1 MIFDRKMLGSA
12 LALVLLAGCTPND
25 TGLGDAVR
33 ANYAAQIVEP
43 EPQYAE
49 AMTASGDQTAGAQER
64 YRKGNVKQPVAEK
77 TTSGVTGGG
86 GSSGSG
92 SSGGN

>member
-1 MIFDRKMLGSA
+1 MTIDRKMLGSA
-12 LALVLLAGCTPND
+12 LALALLAGCTPND
-25 TGLGDAVR
+25 TGIGDAAR

-49 AMTASGDQTAGAQER
+49 AMTASGDQAMAAQER

-77 TTSGVTGGG
+77 TTSGISSSG
-86 GSSGSG
+86 GS